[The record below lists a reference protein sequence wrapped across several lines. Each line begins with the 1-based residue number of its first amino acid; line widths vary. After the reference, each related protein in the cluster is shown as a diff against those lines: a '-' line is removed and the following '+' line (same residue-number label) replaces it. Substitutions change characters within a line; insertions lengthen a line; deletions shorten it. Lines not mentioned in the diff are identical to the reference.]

1 MRCAMTGVVNLH
13 SIQNELQKAGL
24 DGWLFFDHHER
35 DPLAYSILGLK
46 PPGLVSRRWYYFIP
60 ARGEPRGL
68 VHQVEPHVLDAL
80 PGRKIPYARWQEQE
94 TGLEALLQGAK
105 TVAMQ
110 YSPRCAVPYVANVD
124 AGTVE
129 LIRSLGR
136 EVVSSAELIQIFEAK
151 WTPAQLEM
159 HLEAGRRVD
168 RIRAEAF
175 EFIKQA
181 TRAGKPL
188 DEYGVQRFVTQ
199 RFKECGLLTNHPPI
213 VGANVNAAD
222 SHYAPPVPG
231 SAPIR
236 RGDLVLLD
244 LWAKLDQADA
254 VYYDITW
261 MAYCGDEVPDRMRDA
276 FATVVGARDAG
287 IRRVR
292 EAAAAGQPLR
302 GFEVDDAV
310 SGYIQSRNMAQ
321 YIRHRTGHSIGREV
335 HGVGANMDNMETH
348 DERPVIPWTCFSIEP
363 ALYLP
368 DFGVRTEIN
377 LFVEEHGARVTG
389 EMQQEFVKL

>member
-1 MRCAMTGVVNLH
+1 MNLE
-13 SIQNELQKAGL
+13 SIQGEIRRTGL
-24 DGWLFFDHHER
+24 DGWLFFDHHQR
-35 DPLAYSILGLK
+35 DPITYRVLGLK
-46 PPGLVSRRWYYFIP
+46 PSGHVSRRWYYFIP

-80 PGRKIPYARWQEQE
+80 PGIRVRYARWQEQE
-94 TGLEALLQGAK
+94 AGLRQLLQGARRI
-105 TVAMQ
+105 AMQ

-129 LIRSLGR
+129 WIRDLGVD
-136 EVVSSAELIQIFEAK
+136 VVSSAELVQVFEAR
-151 WTPAQLEM
+151 WTPAQFEM

-168 RIRAEAF
+168 RIRQEAF
-175 EFIKQA
+175 EHIKQA
-181 TRAGKPL
+181 IPAGQPL
-188 DEYGVQRFVTQ
+188 DEYGVQQFVLRRFREGGLVTDWA
-199 RFKECGLLTNHPPI
+199 PI

-222 SHYAPPVPG
+222 SHYSPPASG

-244 LWAKLDQADA
+244 LWAKLAEPDA

-261 MAYCGDEVPDRMRDA
+261 MAYCGEEVPAPMREA
-276 FATVVGARDAG
+276 FAIVVGARDAG
-287 IRRVR
+287 IQLVQ
-292 EAAAAGQPLR
+292 EAAAAGRTLR

-310 SGYIQSRNMAQ
+310 SGYIAARGMAHA
-321 YIRHRTGHSIGREV
+321 IRHRTGHSIGREV

-348 DERPVIPWTCFSIEP
+348 DERPIIPSTCFSVEP

-368 DFGVRTEIN
+368 TFGVRTEVN
-377 LFVEEHGARVTG
+377 VFVGERSARVTG
-389 EMQQEFVKL
+389 EVQHEFVRLG

>member
-1 MRCAMTGVVNLH
+1 
-13 SIQNELQKAGL
+13 
-24 DGWLFFDHHER
+24 
-35 DPLAYSILGLK
+35 
-46 PPGLVSRRWYYFIP
+46 
-60 ARGEPRGL
+60 
-68 VHQVEPHVLDAL
+68 
-80 PGRKIPYARWQEQE
+80 
-94 TGLEALLQGAK
+94 
-105 TVAMQ
+105 MQ

-129 LIRSLGR
+129 LIRSLGV

-168 RIRAEAF
+168 VIRAEAF
-175 EFIKQA
+175 DFIKQA
-181 TRAGKPL
+181 TRAGQPL
-188 DEYGVQRFVTQ
+188 DEYGVQQFVMRRFQ
-199 RFKECGLLTNHPPI
+199 ERGLTTNHPPI

-222 SHYAPPVPG
+222 SHYSPPETG

-244 LWAKLDQADA
+244 LWAKLDQPDA

-261 MAYCGDEVPDRMRDA
+261 MAYCGEQVPEPMEKA
-276 FATVVGARDAG
+276 FAVTMVARDVG
-287 IRRVR
+287 IKLVR
-292 EAAAAGQPLR
+292 EAMAAGRTLR

-310 SGYIQSRNMAQ
+310 AGYIQTCGYGNN
-321 YIRHRTGHSIGREV
+321 IRHRTGHSIGREV
-335 HGVGANMDNMETH
+335 HGVGANIDNMETH
-348 DERPVIPWTCFSIEP
+348 DERPIIPWTCFSIEP

-377 LFVEEHGARVTG
+377 LFVEERGARVTG
-389 EMQQEFVKL
+389 EMQTEFVKL

>member
-1 MRCAMTGVVNLH
+1 MNLH
-13 SIQNELQKAGL
+13 AIQTELQMAGF

-46 PPGLVSRRWYYFIP
+46 PSGLVSRRWYYFIP
-60 ARGEPRGL
+60 ARGEPHGL
-68 VHQVEPHVLDAL
+68 THQVEPHVLDTL
-80 PGRKIPYARWQEQE
+80 PGRKIAYARWQEQE
-94 TGLEALLQGAK
+94 SGLKTLLQGAK
-105 TVAMQ
+105 KVAMQ

-129 LIRSLGR
+129 WIGSLGV
-136 EVVSSAELIQIFEAK
+136 EVVSSAELIQVFEAT

-175 EFIKQA
+175 EFIAQA
-181 TRAGKPL
+181 TLAGQSL
-188 DEYGVQRFVTQ
+188 DEYGVQQFVMR
-199 RFKECGLLTNHPPI
+199 RFKEGGLLTDHLPI

-222 SHYAPPVPG
+222 SHYAPPETG

-244 LWAKLDQADA
+244 LWAKLCDDPDA

-261 MAYCGDEVPDRMRDA
+261 MAFCGEEVPEPMRKA
-276 FATVVGARDAG
+276 FAVVVGARDAG
-287 IRRVR
+287 IHRVQ
-292 EAAAAGQPLR
+292 EAAAAGQTLR
-302 GFEVDDAV
+302 GFEVDDV
-310 SGYIQSRNMAQ
+310 VRGHIESCGMGQCV
-321 YIRHRTGHSIGREV
+321 RHRTGHSIGREV
-335 HGVGANMDNMETH
+335 HGVGANMDNFETH

-377 LFVEEHGARVTG
+377 LFVEERGARVTG
-389 EMQQEFVKL
+389 EMQTEFVTL

>member
-1 MRCAMTGVVNLH
+1 MNLE
-13 SIQNELQKAGL
+13 SIQSEIQKTGL

-35 DPLAYSILGLK
+35 DPLAYRVLGLK
-46 PPGLVSRRWYYFIP
+46 PPGHVSRRWYYFIP

-68 VHQVEPHVLDAL
+68 VHQVEPHVLKPL
-80 PGRKIPYARWQEQE
+80 PGAKIPYARWQEQE
-94 TGLEALLQGAK
+94 SGLRQLLQGAR

-129 LIRSLGR
+129 LVRSLGV
-136 EVVSSAELIQIFEAK
+136 EVVSSAELIQVFEAK

-175 EFIKQA
+175 DFIKQV
-181 TRAGKPL
+181 TRARKPL
-188 DEYGVQRFVTQ
+188 DKYGVQQFVMQ
-199 RFKECGLLTNHPPI
+199 RFQERGLVTNWPPI

-222 SHYAPPVPG
+222 SHYSPPEKG

-236 RGDLVLLD
+236 CGDLVLLD
-244 LWAKLDQADA
+244 LWAKLDQPDA

-261 MAYCGDEVPDRMRDA
+261 MAFCGEQVPEPMEKA
-276 FATVVGARDAG
+276 FAVTMGARDAG
-287 IRRVR
+287 IKLVR
-292 EAAAAGQPLR
+292 EAMAAGRTLR

-310 SGYIQSRNMAQ
+310 SGHIQSCGFGQ
-321 YIRHRTGHSIGREV
+321 CIRHRAGHSIGREV

-348 DERPVIPWTCFSIEP
+348 DERPIIPWTCFSIEP

-377 LFVEEHGARVTG
+377 LFVEERGARVTG
-389 EMQQEFVKL
+389 EMQTEFVKL

>member
-1 MRCAMTGVVNLH
+1 MNLE
-13 SIQNELQKAGL
+13 SIQHELQKARL

-35 DPLAYSILGLK
+35 DPLAYRVLGLK
-46 PPGLVSRRWYYFIP
+46 LPGHVTRRWYYFIP

-68 VHQVEPHVLDAL
+68 THQVEPHILDSL
-80 PGRKIPYARWQEQE
+80 PGTKIPYARWQEQE
-94 TGLEALLQGAK
+94 TGLRKLLQGAS

-129 LIRSLGR
+129 WIRALGV
-136 EVVSSAELIQIFEAK
+136 EVVSSAELIQIFEAT

-168 RIRAEAF
+168 LIRHEAF
-175 EFIKQA
+175 AHIQQA
-181 TRAGKPL
+181 TRAGQPL
-188 DEYGVQRFVTQ
+188 DEFGVQQFVMRRFQERGLVTN
-199 RFKECGLLTNHPPI
+199 CPPI

-222 SHYAPPVPG
+222 SHYAPPERG

-236 RGDLVLLD
+236 RGGLVLLD
-244 LWAKLDQADA
+244 LWARLDGEPEA

-261 MAYCGDEVPDRMRDA
+261 MAYCGDEVPARMQDA
-276 FATVVGARDAG
+276 FSVVVGARDAG
-287 IRRVR
+287 IRLVQ
-292 EAAAAGQPLR
+292 EAAATGRTLR

-310 SGYIQSRNMAQ
+310 SGYIASRGMVQ
-321 YIRHRTGHSIGREV
+321 CIRHRTGHSIGREV

-363 ALYLP
+363 ALYLG

-377 LFVEEHGARVTG
+377 LFVGQHEAQVTG
-389 EMQQEFVKL
+389 EMQTEFVRL

>member
-1 MRCAMTGVVNLH
+1 MDLRA
-13 SIQNELQKAGL
+13 IQTELQKAGL
-24 DGWLFFDHHER
+24 DGWLFFDHHQR
-35 DPLAYSILGLK
+35 DPLAYSVLGFE

-68 VHQVEPHVLDAL
+68 IHRVEPHVLDSL
-80 PGRKIPYARWQEQE
+80 PGGKIPYARWQEQE
-94 TGLEALLQGAK
+94 TGLKSLLEGARR
-105 TVAMQ
+105 VAMQ

-129 LIRSLGR
+129 LIRGLGT
-136 EVVSSAELIQIFEAK
+136 EVASSADLIQLFEAK

-168 RIRAEAF
+168 EIRQEAF
-175 EFIKQA
+175 ALIKHA
-181 TRAGKPL
+181 TRAGQPL
-188 DEYGVQRFVTQ
+188 DEYGVQQFVMR
-199 RFKECGLLTNHPPI
+199 RFKERGLTTTHPPI
-213 VGANVNAAD
+213 VGCNANAAD
-222 SHYAPPVPG
+222 SHYSPPETG

-244 LWAKLDQADA
+244 LWAKLSDDPAA

-261 MAYCGDEVPDRMRDA
+261 MAFCGDEVPEPMARA
-276 FATVVGARDAG
+276 LAVAIQARDAG
-287 IRRVR
+287 IQLVR
-292 EAAAAGQPLR
+292 EAMAAGRTLR
-302 GFEVDDAV
+302 GFEVDDVVAGHIQAC
-310 SGYIQSRNMAQ
+310 GYGPN
-321 YIRHRTGHSIGREV
+321 IRHRTGHSIGREV

-377 LFVEEHGARVTG
+377 LFVEERGARVTG
-389 EMQQEFVKL
+389 QVQTEFVRL

>member
-1 MRCAMTGVVNLH
+1 MNLE
-13 SIQNELQKAGL
+13 SIQHELQKARL

-35 DPLAYSILGLK
+35 DPLAYRVLGLK
-46 PPGLVSRRWYYFIP
+46 LPGHVTRRWYYFIP

-68 VHQVEPHVLDAL
+68 THQVEPHILDSL
-80 PGRKIPYARWQEQE
+80 PGTKIPYARWQEQE
-94 TGLEALLQGAK
+94 TGLRKLLQGAS

-129 LIRSLGR
+129 WIRALGV
-136 EVVSSAELIQIFEAK
+136 EVVSSAELIQIFEAT

-168 RIRAEAF
+168 LIRHEAF
-175 EFIKQA
+175 AHIQQA
-181 TRAGKPL
+181 TRAGQPL
-188 DEYGVQRFVTQ
+188 DEFGVQQFVMRRFQERGLVTN
-199 RFKECGLLTNHPPI
+199 CPPI

-222 SHYAPPVPG
+222 SHYAPPERG

-236 RGDLVLLD
+236 RGGLVLLD
-244 LWAKLDQADA
+244 LWARLDGEPEA

-261 MAYCGDEVPDRMRDA
+261 MAYCGDEVPARMQDA
-276 FATVVGARDAG
+276 FSVVVGARDAG
-287 IRRVR
+287 IRLVQ
-292 EAAAAGQPLR
+292 EAAATGRTLR

-310 SGYIQSRNMAQ
+310 SGYIASRGMVQ
-321 YIRHRTGHSIGREV
+321 CIRHRTGHSIGREV

-363 ALYLP
+363 ALYLG

-377 LFVEEHGARVTG
+377 LFVGQHEAQVTG
-389 EMQQEFVKL
+389 EMQTEYVRL